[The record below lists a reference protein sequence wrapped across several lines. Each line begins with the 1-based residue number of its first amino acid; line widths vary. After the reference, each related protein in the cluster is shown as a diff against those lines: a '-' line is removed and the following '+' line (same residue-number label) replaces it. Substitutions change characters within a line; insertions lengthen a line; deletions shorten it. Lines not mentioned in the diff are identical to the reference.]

1 MQSLQWPEALCL
13 FTSNFG
19 GAASYFRL
27 LAMASQHW
35 MIYVS
40 Y

>member
-1 MQSLQWPEALCL
+1 MEKRPQR
-13 FTSNFG
+13 FTVPRDAMPARLS
-19 GAASYFRL
+19 SFRL

-35 MIYVS
+35 TIYVS